1 MRTTAVVRAS
11 ALGVL
16 VGASLLL
23 AGCSESKETRAAKAC
38 IAEMGRKIQQEDGD
52 RPYAADIPA
61 IAAAAKTD
69 ADGII
74 DIESEATLDA
84 GQPNET
90 KQKFTCRVQF
100 DQAKPDADPQVILF
114 QFNF

>member
-1 MRTTAVVRAS
+1 MRAAAVVKAS
-11 ALGVL
+11 GFGLL
-16 VGASLLL
+16 IGASLLL
-23 AGCSESKETRAAKAC
+23 AGCSESNETRAAKAC

-69 ADGII
+69 TDGII
-74 DIESEATLDA
+74 EIESEATLDA

-90 KQKFTCRVQF
+90 KQKFTCRVQL